1 MLHKGFVRLL
11 ALSATRSYHS
21 SRNTAWM
28 KPSPR
33 GSYAKSKTSKKNET
47 PTHVV
52 LLGMYGTLITGGLL
66 YDGSKAFRN
75 KSMRDLAK

>member
-1 MLHKGFVRLL
+1 MFNKGFIRLL
-11 ALSATRSYHS
+11 STHTRSYHS

-33 GSYAKSKTSKKNET
+33 GSYAKNKSPEKNET

-52 LLGMYGTLITGGLL
+52 LLGIYATIIAGGFL
-66 YDGSKAFRN
+66 YDGSKALGI
-75 KSMRDLAK
+75 KGLKE